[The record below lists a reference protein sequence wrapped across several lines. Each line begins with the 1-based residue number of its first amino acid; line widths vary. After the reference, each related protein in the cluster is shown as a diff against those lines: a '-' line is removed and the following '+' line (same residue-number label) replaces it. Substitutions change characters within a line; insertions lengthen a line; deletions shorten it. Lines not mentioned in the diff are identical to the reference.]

1 MILCVSPNL
10 CYDRILI
17 VPGFAAG
24 SVHRAARATAR
35 AGGKGL
41 NVARAA
47 AVLGEP
53 PVTIGFTAGAAG
65 HAIIRGARQDGLV
78 LDAVRVP
85 GESRWCTIIV
95 DPGRVE
101 TVINERGVV
110 VGRRS
115 LSAFRRRVRRRLAR
129 TRAVVLSGSLPP
141 GAPDDFYAT
150 LIADAAPRPT
160 ILDSS
165 GEGLRRGLDA
175 APTVAKPNRAEL
187 EEADGRRLRTLQDV
201 AAAGR
206 RLRHRGAGWVVATLG
221 DEGAVVVCADG
232 AWHLRAPR
240 VERKNAIGAGD
251 TLAAGLAVG
260 LARSLVPLE
269 AARLGVAAAA
279 ADARTELPGDLTVAM
294 VAGLLPD
301 VSVRHL

>member
-10 CYDRILI
+10 CYDRLLI
-17 VPGFAAG
+17 VPGFG
-24 SVHRAARATAR
+24 VGGVHRATRATPL

-47 AVLGEP
+47 AALGES
-53 PVTIGFTAGAAG
+53 PVVIGFIGGAAG
-65 HAIIRGARQDGLV
+65 DAIARGARQGGLI

-85 GESRWCTIIV
+85 GESRRCTIIV
-95 DPGRVE
+95 DPGRAE

-110 VGRRS
+110 VERQALRA
-115 LSAFRRRVRRRLAR
+115 LRRRVRRRLTR
-129 TRAVVLSGSLPP
+129 TQVVVLCGSLPP
-141 GAPDDFYAT
+141 GVPDDLFAT
-150 LIADAAPRPT
+150 LIADVAPRPT

-165 GEGLRRGLDA
+165 GEGLRCGLGA
-175 APTVAKPNRAEL
+175 GPTVVKPNRLEL
-187 EEADGRRLRTLQDV
+187 EEIDGRRLRTLQEV

-206 RLRHRGAGWVVATLG
+206 GLRDRGAGWVVVTLG
-221 DEGAVVVCADG
+221 EEGAVVVCAGG

-240 VERKNAIGAGD
+240 VERINAIGAGD

-260 LARSLVPLE
+260 LARGLAPLE

-279 ADARTELPGDLTVAM
+279 ADVRTELPGAPAVAM
-294 VAGLLPD
+294 VARLLPD
-301 VSVRHL
+301 VSARLL

>member
-1 MILCVSPNL
+1 VILCVSPNL

-24 SVHRAARATAR
+24 GVHRATRATAV

-47 AVLGEP
+47 AALGES
-53 PVTIGFTAGAAG
+53 PVTIGFIAGGAG
-65 HAIIRGARQDGLV
+65 HAIVRGARRGGLV

-101 TVINERGVV
+101 TVINERGMVV
-110 VGRRS
+110 ERRA
-115 LSAFRRRVRRRLAR
+115 LSAFRRRVRRRLTR
-129 TRAVVLSGSLPP
+129 SRAVVLSGSLPP
-141 GAPDDFYAT
+141 GVPDDFFAT

-175 APTVAKPNRAEL
+175 APTVAKPNRVEL

-206 RLRHRGAGWVVATLG
+206 RLRDRGVGWVVATLG
-221 DEGAVVVCADG
+221 EEGAVVVCADG
-232 AWHLRAPR
+232 VWHLRAPH
-240 VERKNAIGAGD
+240 VERNNAIGAGD

-260 LARSLVPLE
+260 LARSLVPLQ
-269 AARLGVAAAA
+269 AARLGIAAAA
-279 ADARTELPGDLTVAM
+279 ADVRTELPGEVTVAM
-294 VAGLLPD
+294 VARLLPD
-301 VSVRHL
+301 VSVRRL